1 MDACELLRYKVT
13 LTILQIFLAFQKKTS
28 RLDSVQ
34 NTEKLLYF
42 FLERGTYKHKMQENS
57 RESGVLHWQKTA
69 GGKR

>member
-42 FLERGTYKHKMQENS
+42 FLGRGTYKHKMQENS
-57 RESGVLHWQKTA
+57 RESRVLHWQKTA
-69 GGKR
+69 CGKR